1 MRNGGEGRQ
10 YEAMTEVFA
19 TGIQMGES
27 PRWHSGRFWM
37 CDWVA
42 GHVLVFDADGNCEVV
57 ARVEGMPFSIDW
69 LADGRL
75 VATTPAGVV
84 AGSELRPYGAT
95 GQPFNEIVVDAADRV
110 WVDMPGSMPWEESKP
125 GIVSVVLPDGS
136 SRQVADDVWF
146 PNGMVVL
153 GEDTLVLAESHADR
167 LTAWTITDSGE
178 LVDRRVWADLG
189 PGSAPDGICAD
200 AEGAI
205 WYASVPGQR
214 CTRVAEGGEV
224 LDTISADRGC
234 FACMLGGDDGRTLYI
249 VANHYTGAGASD
261 GIVLIQQVA
270 VPRAGRP

>member
-1 MRNGGEGRQ
+1 
-10 YEAMTEVFA
+10 
-19 TGIQMGES
+19 
-27 PRWHSGRFWM
+27 M
-37 CDWVA
+37 CDWMA
-42 GHVLVFDADGNCEVV
+42 GEVLVFDADANREVV

-69 LADGRL
+69 LLDGRL
-75 VATTPAGVV
+75 VLTTPRGVV
-84 AGSELRPYGAT
+84 TGTDLRPYGAT
-95 GQPFNEIVVDAADRV
+95 GQPFNEIVVDAAGRV
-110 WVDMPGSMPWEESKP
+110 WVDMPGSMPWEEPKP
-125 GIVSVVLPDGS
+125 GIVTVVLPDGS

-153 GEDTLVLAESHADR
+153 GEDTLVIAESHGDR
-167 LTAWTITDSGE
+167 LSAWTITDSGE

-224 LDTISADRGC
+224 LDRVNADRGC
-234 FACMLGGDDGRTLYI
+234 FACMLGGEDGRTLYI
-249 VANHYTGAGASD
+249 VANHYTGGSASD
-261 GIVLIQQVA
+261 GIVLIQPVA